1 MAKDYYIGLDCGTDS
16 VGWAATD
23 PEYHLITATGKVKKD
38 GKTKTIKCEL
48 QGVRLFNGADT
59 AAERRVARSVR
70 RRGERAKNRLKL
82 LRMLFRDEISQ
93 VDPEFYQRLRESFY
107 WQEDKKLQN
116 NSKNTLFNDSNY
128 TDKDYFKQY
137 PTIWHLRKAIIEAD
151 DGQHFDIRLYF
162 LAIQHILKRRGHFLI
177 EGKFRAGS
185 DFAKIFTQFKEAA
198 EATGYH
204 ITNKPESI
212 EALIKAKMTKND
224 KKRELTRLLFVD
236 KKDLAAGEEV
246 PEFAQKGAKNLVTL
260 MVGGQAKVG
269 EVFGLDIEDEKS
281 VSFASAGFED
291 KVPELETELGAENMS
306 LVLAAKQVYDY
317 GVLINI
323 LRGNTYISEAMV
335 ANYEQHEKDLK
346 EIKEVLRTNRQA
358 YDEIFKTEVFDE
370 KHPNYNSY
378 IGKGYIEKSGRR
390 QTKRIE
396 QEDFNKYLEKALEEH
411 DAPSELL
418 RRAQNREL
426 LPKQRGFAKG
436 TIPQQVHHQELER
449 ILEKLQKDFPSF
461 AEVVPGEPEKCN
473 TKAKKIAIIHSFRIP
488 YYCGPLVKRSIDEK
502 GNPVPGGKSQFS
514 WGDRE
519 IEEIICPWNF
529 EQIVDLDARAKNFIR
544 RMTNECTYLVG
555 EEVLPKS
562 SLLYQEYMVL
572 NELNNLKLNG
582 ARIDQ
587 ELKQKLYEQG
597 FVSIQSG
604 LSGNITLKALNRWA
618 KSQAIIGAN
627 DELTGTS
634 DTKYLPSLKTH
645 QAFLRILGE
654 SYRKEFAVKD
664 LGQAIE
670 TITVLGEERKMLRRQ
685 LAKLLSLD
693 EQDERIR
700 KMTKLGGTFK
710 DWGRLSA
717 TFLNGIRAQV
727 DGREMTIIEALRET
741 THNLMELRGSEYQFA
756 QKVEEFN
763 SNQTPKDQRVTY
775 ADVKALYCSPAVKRS
790 VWQALQIVREIAK
803 SQGQAPKKI
812 FLEATRGDDKDQRS
826 RRSPKNNQ
834 TLRRKEQLMEI
845 YEKMRHDPETQKLLS
860 QLDKQ
865 DDRSLQSKKLFLYFS
880 QMGKCAYTGEPINLE
895 EINNTQLY
903 DIDHIYPRSKTK
915 DDSITRNLVLVKAE
929 CNREKSDTYPLPQKF
944 QTARTQHLWLDLRKD
959 NLITQEKYERLTRKT
974 PLTADE
980 LGGFIARQLVETSQS
995 VKAIRD
1001 LLVREYPDTKV
1012 VLVKAGQVSDLRH
1025 QFASGMKNHDSG
1037 QYIVDPRPEF
1047 VKVRELND
1055 LHHAKDAYL
1064 NIVVG
1069 NVMSMTFTDN
1079 PVRWVKE
1086 HKDSSYTINPIRLF
1100 RSTKVY
1106 RNRHGKDTDWPHT
1119 QGWNF
1124 QESIDVMSSVMQNN
1138 HVLITRKSYEE
1149 SSELSDLQLV
1159 GKTDK
1164 ADGIMPIKQERRLQQ
1179 VAKYGGYNSVKGAYF
1194 ALIEQMNKKGEAER
1208 FIVSVPQTA
1217 KANPGK
1223 YLREKYAGAT
1233 VILPKIRYQAT
1244 MQVNGMPLTLALR
1257 TGKSIGFYSAKQL
1270 FTSVDAASYLSKVVK
1285 VLDKIKK
1292 NKEYKI
1298 QKEWDNINPEGN
1310 IKLFDSLV
1318 NKIDIMAKAPGFRL
1332 IIPKIKE
1339 SKDAFSALALED
1351 QIRVLSEFMKIYK
1364 CNPEKADLSSII
1376 KEKANFVGSILTSTN
1391 ITGQDSVYLI
1401 NQSITGL
1408 YREYINL
1415 KTVQPK
1421 TNKQQK

>member
-1 MAKDYYIGLDCGTDS
+1 MAKDYYVGLDCGTDS

-23 PEYHLITATGKVKKD
+23 PEYHLITATGKIKKD
-38 GKTKTIKCEL
+38 GKTKTVKREL

-59 AAERRVARSVR
+59 AADRRVARSVR

-116 NSKNTLFNDSNY
+116 NSKNTLFNDPNY

-151 DGQHFDIRLYF
+151 GSQHFDIRLYF
-162 LAIQHILKRRGHFLI
+162 LAIQHILKHRGHFLI
-177 EGKFRAGS
+177 EGKFQAGS
-185 DFAKIFTQFKEAA
+185 DFGKIFTQFKEAA
-198 EATGYH
+198 EAAGYH
-204 ITNKPESI
+204 IANNPESI

-224 KKRELTRLLFVD
+224 KKRELTKLLFVD
-236 KKDLAAGEEV
+236 KKDLAAGEESAD
-246 PEFAQKGAKNLVTL
+246 FTQKGAKSLVAL

-269 EVFGLDIEDEKS
+269 EVFGLDTEDEKS

-291 KVPELETELGAENMS
+291 KIPELEAELGAENMA

-346 EIKEVLRTNRQA
+346 EIKEVLRSDRQV

-370 KHPNYNSY
+370 KHPNYSSY

-396 QEDFNKYLEKALEEH
+396 QEDFNKYLEKVLEAH
-411 DAPSELL
+411 GAPSELL
-418 RRAQNREL
+418 QRAQNREL

-461 AEVVPGEPEKCN
+461 AKVVPGEPEKCN
-473 TKAKKIAIIHSFRIP
+473 TKAKKIAIVHSFRIP

-502 GNPVPGGKSQFS
+502 GNPVSGGKSQFS

-519 IEEIICPWNF
+519 IEEIIYPWNF

-582 ARIDQ
+582 VRIDQ
-587 ELKQKLYEQG
+587 ELKQKLYERG
-597 FVSIQSG
+597 FMSAQSG
-604 LSGNITLKALNRWA
+604 LSGNITLRALNRWA
-618 KSQAIIGAN
+618 KSQAIIGAS
-627 DELTGTS
+627 DELAGTS

-654 SYRKEFAVKD
+654 NYRKEFAAKD
-664 LGQAIE
+664 LEQAIE
-670 TITVLGEERKMLRRQ
+670 AITVLGEERKMLRRQ
-685 LAKLLSLD
+685 LAKLLNLD

-700 KMTKLGGTFK
+700 KLAKLGGTFK
-710 DWGRLSA
+710 DWGRLSS

-727 DGREMTIIEALRET
+727 DGREMTIIEALHET

-763 SNQTPKDQRVTY
+763 LNQAPKDQRVTY

-803 SQGQAPKKI
+803 SQGRAPKKI

-944 QTARTQHLWLDLRKD
+944 QTVHTQRLWLDLRKN

-1001 LLVREYPDTKV
+1001 LLVCEYPDAKV

-1025 QFASGMKNHDSG
+1025 QFASGMKDHDSG

-1100 RSTKVY
+1100 RSTRVY

-1149 SSELSDLQLV
+1149 SSELSNLQLV
-1159 GKTDK
+1159 GKSDK
-1164 ADGIMPIKQERRLQQ
+1164 NDDIMPIKQNQRLRQIE
-1179 VAKYGGYNSVKGAYF
+1179 KYGGYNKIKGLYF
-1194 ALIEQMNKKGEAER
+1194 ELIERHNKKGQAER
-1208 FIVSVPQTA
+1208 FVVSVPQIA
-1217 KANPGK
+1217 KANSEK
-1223 YLREKYAGAT
+1223 YLRKKYHDAS
-1233 VILPKIRYQAT
+1233 IMSLRIKYQALIKVGGVFYT
-1244 MQVNGMPLTLALR
+1244 ILGKTGARLSLAHNQ
-1257 TGKSIGFYSAKQL
+1257 QL
-1270 FTSVDAASYLSKVVK
+1270 FLPTKCMPYLKSVIEVANKKKAQKDKF
-1285 VLDKIKK
+1285 VLDEKHDKV
-1292 NKEYKI
+1292 NSDE
-1298 QKEWDNINPEGN
+1298 NIELYN
-1310 IKLFDSLV
+1310 SLV
-1318 NKIDIMAKAPGFRL
+1318 AKTALLRKIPSLEKFTEKAQISGGAFAGLDAVKQAL
-1332 IIPKIKE
+1332 ILVEMLKV
-1339 SKDAFSALALED
+1339 F
-1351 QIRVLSEFMKIYK
+1351 K
-1364 CNPEKADLSSII
+1364 CNGESADLSPVMKNANQAGTISI
-1376 KEKANFVGSILTSTN
+1376 AMN
-1391 ITGQDSVYLI
+1391 ITNQSSIYLI

-1408 YREYINL
+1408 YQEYINL

-1421 TNKQQK
+1421 INKQ

>member
-1 MAKDYYIGLDCGTDS
+1 MTKEYYIGLDCGTDS

-38 GKTKTIKCEL
+38 GKAKTVKREL

-59 AAERRVARSVR
+59 AVDRRMARSVR

-116 NSKNTLFNDSNY
+116 NSKNTLFNDPNY

-151 DGQHFDIRLYF
+151 DGQHFDIRFYF
-162 LAIQHILKRRGHFLI
+162 LAIQHILKHRGHFLI
-177 EGKFRAGS
+177 EGKFQAGS

-198 EATGYH
+198 EAAGYH
-204 ITNKPESI
+204 IANNSESI

-224 KKRELTRLLFVD
+224 KKRELTKLLFVD
-236 KKDLAAGEEV
+236 KKNLAAGEEAS
-246 PEFAQKGAKNLVTL
+246 EFAQKGAKSLVTL

-281 VSFASAGFED
+281 VSFANARFVED
-291 KVPELETELGAENMS
+291 KVPELEAELGAENMS
-306 LVLAAKQVYDY
+306 LVLATKQVYDY
-317 GVLINI
+317 GILINI

-346 EIKEVLRTNRQA
+346 EIKEVLRSDRRV
-358 YDEIFKTEVFDE
+358 YDEIFKAEVFDE

-378 IGKGYIEKSGRR
+378 IGKGYIEKSGRQ
-390 QTKRIE
+390 QTKHIE
-396 QEDFNKYLEKALEEH
+396 QEDFNKYLEKVLEEH
-411 DAPSELL
+411 KAPSGLL
-418 RRAQNREL
+418 QRAQNREL

-461 AEVVPGEPEKCN
+461 AEVVLGEPEKCN

-519 IEEIICPWNF
+519 IEEIIYPWNF
-529 EQIVDLDARAKNFIR
+529 EHVVDLDARAKNFIR

-582 ARIDQ
+582 VRIDQ
-587 ELKQKLYEQG
+587 ELKQRLYEQG
-597 FVSIQSG
+597 FASANSG

-618 KSQAIIGAN
+618 KSQALIGAN
-627 DELTGTS
+627 DELAGTS

-654 SYRKEFAVKD
+654 NYRKEFAAKD
-664 LGQAIE
+664 LEQAIE
-670 TITVLGEERKMLRRQ
+670 AITVLGEERKMLRRQ
-685 LAKLLSLD
+685 LAKLLNLD
-693 EQDERIR
+693 EQDERVR
-700 KMTKLGGTFK
+700 KLAKLGGTFK

-727 DGREMTIIEALRET
+727 DGREMTIVEALRET

-763 SNQTPKDQRVTY
+763 SNQVPKDQRVTY

-790 VWQALQIVREIAK
+790 AWQALQTVREIVK

-845 YEKMRHDPETQKLLS
+845 YEKMRHDPGVQKLLS

-895 EINNTQLY
+895 EINNIRLY

-915 DDSITRNLVLVKAE
+915 DDSITRNLVLVKAG
-929 CNREKSDTYPLPQKF
+929 CNREKSDTYPLPPKF
-944 QTARTQHLWLDLRKD
+944 QTARTQRLWLDLRKN

-1012 VLVKAGQVSDLRH
+1012 VLVKAGQVSDLRR
-1025 QFASGMKNHDSG
+1025 QFANGMKDRDSG

-1100 RSTKVY
+1100 RSTRVY

-1124 QESIDVMSSVMQNN
+1124 QESIDVMSSAMQNN

-1149 SSELSDLQLV
+1149 SSKLSDQLV

-1164 ADGIMPIKQERRLQQ
+1164 TDGIMPIRQERRLQQ

-1194 ALIEQMNKKGEAER
+1194 ALIEQLNKKGEAER
-1208 FIVSVPQTA
+1208 FIVFVPQTA
-1217 KANPGK
+1217 KADPDK

-1233 VILPKIRYQAT
+1233 VILPKIPYQAA
-1244 MQVNGMPLTLALR
+1244 MQVNGTPLTLALR
-1257 TGKSIGFYSAKQL
+1257 TGKRIGFYNAKQL
-1270 FTSVDAASYLSKVVK
+1270 FVSVDTASYLSKAIK
-1285 VLDKIKK
+1285 VLDKTKK
-1292 NKEYKI
+1292 NKDYEI
-1298 QKEWDNINPEGN
+1298 QEEWD
-1310 IKLFDSLV
+1310 SV
-1318 NKIDIMAKAPGFRL
+1318 NKENNLKVFTELAERIKMVANVPELGANAIRLEAGKKAFEEMDLRTQL
-1332 IIPKIKE
+1332 QKIAEILK
-1339 SKDAFSALALED
+1339 
-1351 QIRVLSEFMKIYK
+1351 LSK
-1364 CNPEKADLSSII
+1364 CNAEKSDLSGLITG
-1376 KEKANFVGSILTSTN
+1376 EANNLGNVRISSK
-1391 ITGQDSVYLI
+1391 ITGQNSIYLV

-1408 YREYINL
+1408 YQEYINL

-1421 TNKQQK
+1421 NNKHQN